1 MSLNANALVTF
12 DNLDNSMGLI
22 KRGDHPYGS
31 NSLRIA
37 TKAGVG
43 IYYYAQSNPL
53 AGYADSEC
61 PVYQDILPIPT
72 VSVTIYA
79 RASYSS
85 PSQPV
90 RIKYRIGGN
99 AWLEKTI
106 ITLGN
111 PTYSNVGSITV
122 PEGEFIYFGFQNVSN
137 VNVLYGEGNGGG
149 YTSYCG
155 QSAPYGIQYYANG
168 SIYLNAKVNTSPP
181 YIYSTC

>member
-12 DNLDNSMGLI
+12 RNLDNSMGLT
-22 KRGDHPYGS
+22 KRGDHPYADT
-31 NSLRIA
+31 LDRIA

-43 IYYYAQSNPL
+43 IYYYAQATPL

-85 PSQPV
+85 PSGAV
-90 RIKYRIGGN
+90 KIKYRIGGN
-99 AWLEKTI
+99 AWLTKQTT
-106 ITLGN
+106 TLGN
-111 PTYSNVGSITV
+111 PTYSNLGSITV
-122 PEGEFIYFGFQNVSN
+122 PEGEFIYFGIQNTSD

>member
-12 DNLDNSMGLI
+12 GDLDNSMGLI
-22 KRGDHPYGS
+22 KRGTQPYGAY
-31 NSLRIA
+31 RIA
-37 TKAGVG
+37 TKGGVNTF
-43 IYYYAQSNPL
+43 YYAQSAPL
-53 AGYADSEC
+53 AGYADNEC
-61 PVYQDILPIPT
+61 PVYQDIVSVT
-72 VSVTIYA
+72 TYSVTIYA

-99 AWLEKTI
+99 DWLEKTI
-106 ITLGN
+106 TTLGN
-111 PTYSNVGSITV
+111 PTYSNLGSITV

-168 SIYLNAKVNTSPP
+168 SIYLNAKVNNSAP
-181 YIYSTC
+181 YIYTIC

>member
-12 DNLDNSMGLI
+12 GNLDNSMGLI
-22 KRGDHPYGS
+22 KRGEHPYS
-31 NSLRIA
+31 SDRIA

-43 IYYYAQSNPL
+43 IFYYAQASYL
-53 AGYADSEC
+53 AGYADNEC
-61 PVYQDILPIPT
+61 PVFQDIVPFPT
-72 VSVTIYA
+72 YNVTIFA

-85 PSQPV
+85 PAEPV
-90 RIKYRIGGN
+90 RVKYRIGGN
-99 AWLEKTI
+99 AWLQKTI
-106 ITLGN
+106 TTLGN
-111 PTYSNVGSITV
+111 PGYSNLGSIVV

-155 QSAPYGIQYYANG
+155 QSAPYGIQYFSNG